1 MQPVPQSTT
10 IPVIFRTVLALA
22 AFSGCSNPAPRAVD
36 RPLASVERRDL
47 LISATAA
54 GVVQPIVTVEVKS
67 KASGEIIDVRV
78 EEGDAV
84 SPGQLLVRVDPRIP
98 NNAVVQAEADSV
110 VARAEL
116 NNAEA
121 QLARS
126 QELHTSGAITD
137 IELEAASLERATA
150 AAALIRAR
158 RTLEDAQIAL
168 EDTEVRAPSDGV
180 ILQRAVEVG
189 SVIASA
195 SQNVSGGAV
204 LLRMAQLDTVQVRAL
219 VDETD
224 IGMIT
229 PGMPVTIQVAAFPN
243 RPFSGEVLR
252 VGAEADTVQTVT
264 MFPVIVRIANSD
276 RLLRPGMNVEMKV
289 HVSEARDALAVPN
302 NALRTVTDAFF
313 LAEALGLPAPDSSWI
328 DSPGAGPV
336 VSGTEQSTAAG
347 RNLSVLGGQY
357 VAYVMRG
364 NTPTPV
370 LVTSGITDFAYTAVN
385 DVLREGE
392 QVVLL
397 PTVGLIEEQQRREE
411 WARERAGTPL
421 GGGR

>member
-1 MQPVPQSTT
+1 MQPVPPSTT
-10 IPVIFRTVLALA
+10 IPVIFRAGLALA

-36 RPLASVERRDL
+36 RPLATVERRDL

-98 NNAVVQAEADSV
+98 TNAVAQAEADSV

-137 IELEAASLERATA
+137 IELEAASLARATA

-336 VSGTEQSTAAG
+336 VSGAEQSSAAG

-411 WARERAGTPL
+411 WARERAGSPL